1 MSHCASSTTSPRS
14 QDVTASSRVA
24 TTPSATANSLDS
36 INSSH
41 NSNNSFQ
48 QSSVRLT
55 TSAALHKTTI
65 ESSTSRNTSSTSSS
79 STDDAPMLRQP
90 VLDSNS
96 LDELLLLRHFSCFE
110 TTIFNFFPI
119 FPPSN
124 FDIRTPTS
132 TTYCGPTCTS
142 SIAKIIPHLLWCS
155 NFFQFKLQ
163 RSEATGRGK
172 IPRSL
177 FYFRIRVPTSF
188 DRVEGRSP
196 CRVLKFLLNTVQ
208 GQVYKPWNF
217 CHSTPTG
224 SAISKR
230 PNFEF
235 RIANFEPS
243 SRLKYSMNDRLTR
256 WIRSSHRSLLTTN
269 VSARSSHRSLPFYSV
284 I

>member
-119 FPPSN
+119 FPPSIFEPQLPSQRQEFLSN
-124 FDIRTPTS
+124 LLTPEEPMVS
-132 TTYCGPTCTS
+132 TTICSIITADTTQCT
-142 SIAKIIPHLLWCS
+142 
-155 NFFQFKLQ
+155 
-163 RSEATGRGK
+163 
-172 IPRSL
+172 
-177 FYFRIRVPTSF
+177 Y
-188 DRVEGRSP
+188 
-196 CRVLKFLLNTVQ
+196 
-208 GQVYKPWNF
+208 
-217 CHSTPTG
+217 
-224 SAISKR
+224 
-230 PNFEF
+230 
-235 RIANFEPS
+235 
-243 SRLKYSMNDRLTR
+243 
-256 WIRSSHRSLLTTN
+256 
-269 VSARSSHRSLPFYSV
+269 
-284 I
+284 